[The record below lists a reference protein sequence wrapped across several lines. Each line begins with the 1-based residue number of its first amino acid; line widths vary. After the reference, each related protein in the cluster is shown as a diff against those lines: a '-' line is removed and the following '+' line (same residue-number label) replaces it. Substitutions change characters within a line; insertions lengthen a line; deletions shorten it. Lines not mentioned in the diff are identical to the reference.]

1 MQRLDLGP
9 LPVNGWSFADGA
21 VSVIR
26 SQGHCAGHVIVYLR
40 DSRLLHL
47 GDEDNG
53 PFGSMPDADQVKVQ
67 SAFGLAAS
75 LIDSGSVQ
83 TITDGH
89 GSVHRDAEAR
99 ASLDDLL
106 DQAVSLQS
114 LSLPARSGTEPVDG
128 HAFLDRLTDDL
139 KKRSDDRGQR
149 ARRSGLDAAAE
160 RNHQGSSGTENPAPV
175 TGKPQGLGI
184 IPAAAEMLR

>member
-89 GSVHRDAEAR
+89 GSVHRGAQPGVHR
-99 ASLDDLL
+99 
-106 DQAVSLQS
+106 
-114 LSLPARSGTEPVDG
+114 
-128 HAFLDRLTDDL
+128 
-139 KKRSDDRGQR
+139 DDRCQR
-149 ARRSGLDAAAE
+149 ARRSGLDGAAE
-160 RNHQGSSGTENPAPV
+160 RNHLDV
-175 TGKPQGLGI
+175 
-184 IPAAAEMLR
+184 RH

>member
-139 KKRSDDRGQR
+139 KKRSDDHVAPNPVFTAMIAVNELDEAGLT
-149 ARRSGLDAAAE
+149 RRPSETTRD
-160 RNHQGSSGTENPAPV
+160 RPALK
-175 TGKPQGLGI
+175 TR
-184 IPAAAEMLR
+184 LR

>member
-128 HAFLDRLTDDL
+128 HAFLDPAD
-139 KKRSDDRGQR
+139 
-149 ARRSGLDAAAE
+149 RRSQEA
-160 RNHQGSSGTENPAPV
+160 Q
-175 TGKPQGLGI
+175 
-184 IPAAAEMLR
+184 